1 MKNAADVRA
10 SSLYCQGR
18 PLPSQGEGSAMRC
31 ASCNADNPR
40 EAATCAGCGAAL
52 GRRVKRR
59 GIAEESDSAFGG
71 PVEPPNRS
79 AVWAYRVA
87 VLGLVPGL
95 GLGLG
100 PAALVWGLAAGW
112 RGRRDPEFTAPGP
125 PPPAG
130 PLRAPPT
137 PTQRGGPAL
146 RVRRGPAR
154 GRRRPRGRK

>member
-1 MKNAADVRA
+1 MNTPPPVGP

-18 PLPSQGEGSAMRC
+18 PLPSRGEKVMRC
-31 ASCNADNPR
+31 ANCNADNPR

-52 GRRVKRR
+52 SRRGKRR
-59 GIAEESDSAFGG
+59 GIAEESESPFGG
-71 PVEPPNRS
+71 PVEGPNRS

-112 RGRRDPEFTAPGP
+112 RGQRDPEFTA
-125 PPPAG
+125 
-130 PLRAPPT
+130 
-137 PTQRGGPAL
+137 
-146 RVRRGPAR
+146 RGPAAAAALLGALTTLTNWGGLALMLR
-154 GRRRPRGRK
+154 G